1 MNIFAGLKHFL
12 KLAGISAAGP
22 STLLRRIAAIL
33 SLFYG
38 ILTTLLYLVFEAKT
52 FQERAECIMFLN
64 SLSNGSTLYLLSLWR
79 QDIFALLDEMQ
90 IKINRREWGKL
101 QHVVFQTW
109 SIFFFNL
116 AWNAEN
122 CTISGALKVSNR
134 LYEKT
139 HNNIEI
145 AFKKIVTVMFGAL
158 LPMVSAPGMMFSY
171 YKYFVNENGESSFKL
186 TFLSK

>member
-33 SLFYG
+33 LLFYG

-116 AWNAEN
+116 AWNSEKLYN
-122 CTISGALKVSNR
+122 FRCFEGIKSALWKNPQQYWDCIQKNR
-134 LYEKT
+134 DC
-139 HNNIEI
+139 NVRCI
-145 AFKKIVTVMFGAL
+145 AANG
-158 LPMVSAPGMMFSY
+158 FSTWND
-171 YKYFVNENGESSFKL
+171 VL
-186 TFLSK
+186 VL